1 MCGRFVGYR
10 NVEELKAHFPIDR
23 FESPVNASYN
33 IAPSQPVLAIVHHS
47 GENVL
52 EQLNWGLVPFWAKDK
67 AIGNKLINAR
77 SETVAEKPSFR
88 QAFQKRRCLILAD
101 GFYEWMKTKT
111 GKQPVYITLP
121 DKAPFAFAGLWET
134 WQDRE
139 KSQAPYRSCTIITRP
154 ASPSIQPV
162 HHRMP
167 VILAPD
173 IYDAWLD
180 PQNQDSGAMHA
191 LIQSNAISEMVYAPV
206 SRQVNTPGYNKPAN
220 IKPVQME
227 FDF

>member
-10 NVEELKAHFPIDR
+10 NIEQLRAHFPIDR
-23 FESPVNASYN
+23 FESTVSASYN
-33 IAPSQPVLAIVHHS
+33 IAPSQPVLAIVRHKD
-47 GENVL
+47 ENVL
-52 EQLNWGLVPFWAKDK
+52 EQLNWGLVPFWAKDT

-77 SETVAEKPSFR
+77 SETVADKPSFR

-121 DKAPFAFAGLWET
+121 DKAPFAFAGLWEA
-134 WQDRE
+134 WRDRE
-139 KSQAPYRSCTIITRP
+139 KPQTPYRSCTIITRA
-154 ASPSIQPV
+154 ASPSIRAV

-173 IYDAWLD
+173 AYGTWLD
-180 PQNQDSGAMHA
+180 PQNHDGTAMQS
-191 LIQSNAISEMVYAPV
+191 LIQNNALSELVYAPV
-206 SRQVNTPGYNKPAN
+206 SRQVNTPGHSEPAN
-220 IKPVQME
+220 IQPMQME